1 MRYAID
7 PAIAMGCIST
17 LVKSGIVREVKSGCF
32 CRVKVRE
39 KTVRA
44 DIPAKD
50 GWLDEAIAKSGEVKK
65 VDCEEK
71 KELPMKSEQPG
82 NDVISTLDGI
92 AQKIKS
98 IAKQFSSIAA
108 EIETVAIEVDE
119 RIKADGEEA
128 AKLKQLQRLLK
139 ELS

>member
-1 MRYAID
+1 
-7 PAIAMGCIST
+7 
-17 LVKSGIVREVKSGCF
+17 
-32 CRVKVRE
+32 
-39 KTVRA
+39 
-44 DIPAKD
+44 
-50 GWLDEAIAKSGEVKK
+50 
-65 VDCEEK
+65 
-71 KELPMKSEQPG
+71 MKSEQPA